1 VSFQFLELTYFNEA
15 ACGHGPHPSVDALTV
30 IAAELCQNRDRIAHL
45 RKTRPRS
52 NMTCPTLQRI
62 PYRRPFAPPLSLL
75 ALSLFALPLLAAVSG
90 SYACAAEKGTAAKQD
105 TAPAESPAATRSGS
119 SKPVAA
125 VPANVENA
133 VVKVF
138 STLRYPDPF
147 KPWTK
152 QAPSEVTASGVV
164 IEGKR
169 ILTNA
174 HVVLYSSQVQIQANQ
189 AGDKISATVVGVAP
203 GIDLAVLKLDD
214 ESFFT
219 THAPISRATALPDIK
234 DPVLAYGFPTGGNAL
249 SITKGIISRIE
260 FVPYNYPVSGLR
272 IQIDAAIN
280 PGNSGGPAIAGDKM
294 IGLAFSHLDQAQ
306 NIGYIIPN
314 EEVDLFLKDIAD
326 GHYDGKPAMLD
337 ELQTL
342 ENPALRAFLKVD
354 KSVEGI
360 VVHRPDLTNSSNPLK
375 EWDVITRIGS
385 TPIDD
390 QGMIKLGSDKR
401 VNFQY
406 LIQKV
411 AKNNKMDLTI
421 VRANKAMDVQLPV
434 ANDRHNLMSDLR
446 GQYPSYFVYGP
457 LVFSRAT
464 MQFLGF
470 MRNNPG
476 IMTSLG
482 YIGSPLITRLGDTPS
497 ADREELVVISSPFFP
512 NKLAAGYSN
521 QSGGVIYSVNG
532 IPVRSLKHLVAVLR
546 DLQDEFVVF
555 EFDHRDGEA
564 LVFPRKEMV
573 GATEDI
579 LTDNGVRA
587 QGSPDMMEV
596 WQAKSASK

>member
-1 VSFQFLELTYFNEA
+1 MTSLVTRTARRYFST
-15 ACGHGPHPSVDALTV
+15 GL
-30 IAAELCQNRDRIAHL
+30 
-45 RKTRPRS
+45 
-52 NMTCPTLQRI
+52 
-62 PYRRPFAPPLSLL
+62 LL
-75 ALSLFALPLLAAVSG
+75 ALLGAQTLASV
-90 SYACAAEKGTAAKQD
+90 CHAAAAQD
-105 TAPAESPAATRSGS
+105 PAP
-119 SKPVAA
+119 A

-152 QAPSEVTASGVV
+152 QSPSEVTGSGVV

-174 HVVLYSSQVQIQANQ
+174 HVVLYASQVQIQANQ
-189 AGDKISATVVGVAP
+189 AGDKLSATVVAVAP
-203 GIDLAVLKLDD
+203 GIDLAVLALDD
-214 ESFFT
+214 ESFFK
-219 THAPISRATALPDIK
+219 THAPINRTPGLPDIK
-234 DPVLAYGFPTGGNAL
+234 DPVLAYGYPTGGNAL

-342 ENPALRAFLKVD
+342 ENPALRAFLKID

-360 VVHRPDLTNSSNPLK
+360 VVHRPDQASGSPLK
-375 EWDVITRIGS
+375 EWDVISKIAG

-390 QGMIKLGSDKR
+390 QGMIKLGADKR

-411 AKNNKMDLTI
+411 AKNNKVNLTI
-421 VRANKAMDVQLPV
+421 VRNNKAMDVQLPV
-434 ANDRHNLMSDLR
+434 SNDRHNLMTDLR
-446 GQYPSYFVYGP
+446 GSYPSYFVYGP
-457 LVFSRAT
+457 MVFSRAT
-464 MQFLGF
+464 VQFLSF
-470 MRNNPG
+470 MRNNSN
-476 IMTSLG
+476 ILTSLG
-482 YIGSPLITRLGDTPS
+482 YIGSPLVTRLGDTPS
-497 ADREELVVISSPFFP
+497 ADREELVVVSSPFFP
-512 NKLAAGYSN
+512 HKLASGYSS
-521 QSGGVIYSVNG
+521 QSAGVVYSVNG
-532 IPVRSLKHLVAVLR
+532 IQIRSLKHLVAVLR

-564 LVFPRKEMV
+564 LVFPRKDMV
-573 GATEDI
+573 AATEEI

-587 QGSPDMMEV
+587 QGSSDLMDV
-596 WQAKSASK
+596 WNAKTGTAAAGK

>member
-1 VSFQFLELTYFNEA
+1 MMTPSLTWRSGRRLFAA
-15 ACGHGPHPSVDALTV
+15 ACSFALSAVLALATLTQANATATTTAAATPGPVVPQQADAEKPDE
-30 IAAELCQNRDRIAHL
+30 A
-45 RKTRPRS
+45 K
-52 NMTCPTLQRI
+52 
-62 PYRRPFAPPLSLL
+62 APPSK
-75 ALSLFALPLLAAVSG
+75 SGNTKPAV
-90 SYACAAEKGTAAKQD
+90 
-105 TAPAESPAATRSGS
+105 
-119 SKPVAA
+119 A

-152 QAPSEVTASGVV
+152 QSPAEVTASGVV
-164 IEGKR
+164 IEGHR

-189 AGDKISATVVGVAP
+189 AGDKLSATVVGVAP

-214 ESFFT
+214 ESFFK
-219 THAPISRATALPDIK
+219 THAPINRAAALPDIK

-260 FVPYNYPVSGLR
+260 FVPYNYPTSGLR

-280 PGNSGGPAIAGDKM
+280 PGNSGGPAIAADKM

-306 NIGYIIPN
+306 NISYIIPN
-314 EEVDLFLKDIAD
+314 EEIDLFLKDIAD

-342 ENPALRAFLKVD
+342 ENPALRSYLKVD

-360 VVHRPDLTNSSNPLK
+360 VVHRPDLTIKDNPLK
-375 EWDVITRIGS
+375 EWDVITKIAG

-390 QGMIKLGSDKR
+390 QGMIKLGTDKR
-401 VNFQY
+401 VGFQY

-411 AKNNKMDLTI
+411 AKSDKVNLTI
-421 VRANKAMDVQLPV
+421 VRANKPIEVQLPV
-434 ANDRHNLMSDLR
+434 PVDRHNLISDLR

-476 IMTSLG
+476 VMSSLG
-482 YIGSPLITRLGDTPS
+482 YIGSPLITRLGDAPS
-497 ADREELVVISSPFFP
+497 AEREELVVISSPFFP
-512 NKLAAGYSN
+512 HKLASGYSN
-521 QSGGVIYSVNG
+521 QSAGVIYSING
-532 IPVRSLKHLVAVLR
+532 IQIHSLKHLVTVLR
-546 DLQDEFVVF
+546 DLQDEFVTF

-564 LVFPRKEMV
+564 LVFPRQAMKD
-573 GATEDI
+573 ATEEI

-596 WQAKSASK
+596 WQGKSAAK